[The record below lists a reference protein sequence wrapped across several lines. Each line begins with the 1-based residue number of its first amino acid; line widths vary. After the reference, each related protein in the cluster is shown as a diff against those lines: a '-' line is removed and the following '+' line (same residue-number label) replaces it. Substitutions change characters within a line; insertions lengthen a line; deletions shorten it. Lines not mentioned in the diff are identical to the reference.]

1 MSRNAAAAAEPPSP
15 QTEEVTPLS
24 RKKVRLLLKTAKE
37 EGNRLEALYILAIE
51 AGLRHGELL
60 GLQWADVR
68 LFADGGGGE
77 VVVGRTLGCAR
88 AVRDGGRGHAFSP
101 PKTGKARVVRFGS
114 GIAAEL
120 QAHKKRQLEEKVR
133 FGPSYEDTEQV
144 FTSEGGG
151 LLCPWMSA
159 RAFNGL
165 LKRAGLEGFRF
176 HDLRHTA
183 ATLALLEGV
192 SAKVVQEMLGHAK
205 IS

>member
-1 MSRNAAAAAEPPSP
+1 
-15 QTEEVTPLS
+15 
-24 RKKVRLLLKTAKE
+24 
-37 EGNRLEALYILAIE
+37 
-51 AGLRHGELL
+51 
-60 GLQWADVR
+60 
-68 LFADGGGGE
+68 
-77 VVVGRTLGCAR
+77 VV
-88 AVRDGGRGHAFSP
+88 P
-101 PKTGKARVVRFGS
+101 FGS

-144 FTSEGGG
+144 FTGEDSG
-151 LLCPWMSA
+151 LLCPCKSI

-165 LKRAGLEGFRF
+165 LKGAELEGFRF

-205 IS
+205 ISQTLDTYSHVLPTMQPGAARKLDSALF

>member
-1 MSRNAAAAAEPPSP
+1 M
-15 QTEEVTPLS
+15 
-24 RKKVRLLLKTAKE
+24 VR
-37 EGNRLEALYILAIE
+37 Y
-51 AGLRHGELL
+51 
-60 GLQWADVR
+60 
-68 LFADGGGGE
+68 
-77 VVVGRTLGCAR
+77 
-88 AVRDGGRGHAFSP
+88 
-101 PKTGKARVVRFGS
+101 GS
-114 GIAAEL
+114 GIAAAL

-151 LLCPWMSA
+151 LLYPWKST

-205 IS
+205 ISQTLDTYSHVLPTMQAEAARKLDSALF